1 MPVTRTHFAFRID
14 MWTADGESIVEHI
27 ADVEDLTVA
36 LATYHA
42 ACKRWPGAA
51 ITLRQGTHIIE
62 DNQRSRRFRGLIRVA
77 RPGAKRRAFAGGFV
91 GTAGA
96 EFSSN

>member
-1 MPVTRTHFAFRID
+1 MAVTRTRFAFRVD

-62 DNQRSRRFRGLIRVA
+62 DNQRSRLRILFSF
-77 RPGAKRRAFAGGFV
+77 PWSDKREAGR
-91 GTAGA
+91 
-96 EFSSN
+96 